1 MISKLIHLL
10 FLAGGSAAGY
20 GAYGLLKGAGYVESP
35 PGDPQFLLVGMIV
48 LGGVLGLLI
57 APALVRLFSWLS
69 RRSTADPMGASTG
82 GLVVGLFGLVIG
94 LLVALLLSPTL
105 AQLPIIGTYL
115 QVACTVVLGL
125 TGTLVALARKDEILG
140 LLASHS
146 KGSDRPATFLRGR
159 RRPPLN
165 DKVSYKILD
174 TSVIIDGRIADICK
188 TGFIEGVLV
197 VPRFVLE
204 ELQHIADSAD
214 VLKRN
219 RGRRGLDI
227 LRAMQKDPHIVIQ
240 ISDQDFDDITE
251 VDSKLVRMAFSMD
264 AKVVTND
271 YNLNKVADLQ
281 GVRVLNINE
290 LANAVKPVV
299 LPGEEMVVH
308 VIKDG
313 KESGQGV
320 AYLDDGTMIVVDG
333 GKRFVG
339 EQVDVLVT
347 SVLQTAAGRMIF
359 AKPKQSDDKE
369 VRRNGR
375 YTRYRGNRDGRDGRE
390 SRSSQAR
397 IERVL

>member
-10 FLAGGSAAGY
+10 FMVGGMAFGRQLHVMLEEIGYLGSAQG
-20 GAYGLLKGAGYVESP
+20 GT
-35 PGDPQFLLVGMIV
+35 QFLLVVMIV
-48 LGGVLGLLI
+48 LGGVFGLLI
-57 APALVRLFSWLS
+57 APVVVRLLSWIS
-69 RRSTADPMGASTG
+69 RRSTAGNSGISTS
-82 GLVVGLFGLVIG
+82 GLVVGLFGLIIG
-94 LLVALLLSPTL
+94 LLIALLLTPTL
-105 AQLPIIGTYL
+105 GQIPVIGTHL
-115 QVACTVVLGL
+115 QIASTAIFGL
-125 TGTLVALARKDEILG
+125 AGVWVALARKDDLVG
-140 LLASHS
+140 LLSLHS
-146 KGSDRPATFLRGR
+146 RGSDRSASFLRGR
-159 RRPPLN
+159 RRPAQN

-188 TGFIEGVLV
+188 TGFVEGVLV

-204 ELQHIADSAD
+204 ELQHIADSSD

-227 LRAMQKDPHIVIQ
+227 LRAMQKDPHVVIQ
-240 ISDQDFDDITE
+240 ISDQDFEDLYE
-251 VDSKLVRMAFSMD
+251 VDSKLVRMAVNMD

-290 LANAVKPVV
+290 LANSVKPVV

-333 GKRFVG
+333 GKRFLG
-339 EQVDVLVT
+339 EHVDVLVT

-359 AKPKQSDDKE
+359 AKPKQGEERDT
-369 VRRNGR
+369 RRNGR
-375 YTRYRGNRDGRDGRE
+375 YARYRSSRDSRDNRGN
-390 SRSSQAR
+390 QAK